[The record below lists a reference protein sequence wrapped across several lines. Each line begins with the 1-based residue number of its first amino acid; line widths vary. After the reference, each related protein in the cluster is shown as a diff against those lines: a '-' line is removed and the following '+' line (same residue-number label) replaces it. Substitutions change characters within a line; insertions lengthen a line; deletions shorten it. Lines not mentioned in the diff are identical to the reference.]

1 MRDSR
6 FLVEINLISNELL
19 EYVPNLD
26 LHPFPIYLR
35 QGIACCLNT
44 DDRGMWD
51 SNFTDEVFVAVQRFN
66 LSWAEIQ
73 KTAYNS
79 YEFSFA
85 EESLKR
91 ELVDS
96 FKHDLD
102 IFQKQ
107 FSASNWQ
114 TVLAEV
120 PAVTYGYG
128 RNALKL
134 KL

>member
-1 MRDSR
+1 
-6 FLVEINLISNELL
+6 
-19 EYVPNLD
+19 
-26 LHPFPIYLR
+26 
-35 QGIACCLNT
+35 
-44 DDRGMWD
+44 MWD

-85 EESLKR
+85 EDSLKC
-91 ELVDS
+91 ELVQS
-96 FKHDLD
+96 FKDDLEL
-102 IFQKQ
+102 FEKQ
-107 FSASNWQ
+107 FSESNWQ
-114 TVLAEV
+114 AIVAEV

-128 RNALKL
+128 RTALKL

>member
-1 MRDSR
+1 
-6 FLVEINLISNELL
+6 
-19 EYVPNLD
+19 
-26 LHPFPIYLR
+26 
-35 QGIACCLNT
+35 
-44 DDRGMWD
+44 MWD

-107 FSASNWQ
+107 FSGSNWQ